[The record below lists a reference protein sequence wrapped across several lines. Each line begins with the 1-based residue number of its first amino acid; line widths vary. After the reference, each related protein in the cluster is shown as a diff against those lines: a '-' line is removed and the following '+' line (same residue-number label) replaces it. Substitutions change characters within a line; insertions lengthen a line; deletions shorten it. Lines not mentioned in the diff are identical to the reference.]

1 MDSRIIETLIVDDE
15 RIARHYILAIDNLT
29 GKAAWY
35 NVLSRFSGTHFL
47 QPRPLIAQVA
57 GLLENCQLFAE

>member
-1 MDSRIIETLIVDDE
+1 MDSGIIETLIVDDE
-15 RIARHYILAIDNLT
+15 RIARHYIVAIDNLT

-47 QPRPLIAQVA
+47 QSRPLLKSPA
-57 GLLENCQLFAE
+57 F